1 MSKETDER
9 STPQEFF
16 DKLNSIFQFN
26 LDSCATKENTKC
38 EKYWTIDDDGLK
50 QDWASST
57 FCNPPY
63 SHGQPIK
70 WVTKAYNESFKNNN
84 SVLILKSDTST
95 KAFHQALDYCDAMF
109 AMKDRLKFNGNSNTA
124 MFATIIVIYGYDIK
138 YHYHVKGIFK
148 GSWLK
153 IGE

>member
-9 STPQEFF
+9 STPIEFF
-16 DKLNSIFQFN
+16 NKLNSIFQFN
-26 LDSCATKENTKC
+26 LDSCATKENAKC
-38 EKYWTIDDDGLK
+38 GKYWTIETDGLK

-63 SHGQPIK
+63 SHGQPKLWI
-70 WVTKAYNESFKNNN
+70 TKAYSECIKGHN

-95 KAFHQALDYCDAMF
+95 YAFHQALKECDAMY
-109 AMKDRLKFNGNSNTA
+109 AMKKRLKFGGNTNTA
-124 MFATIIVIYGYDIK
+124 MFATIIVIYQHDDDYKQLDK
-138 YHYHVKGIFK
+138 IFE

-153 IGE
+153 SDY